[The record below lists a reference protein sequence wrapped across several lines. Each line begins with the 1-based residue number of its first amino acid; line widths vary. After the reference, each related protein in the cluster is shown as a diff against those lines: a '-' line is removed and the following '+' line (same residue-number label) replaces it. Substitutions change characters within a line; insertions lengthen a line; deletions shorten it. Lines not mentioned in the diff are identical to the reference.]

1 MNIDTKLIFKKFII
15 LFLLIPNLFSCS
27 QDDNTLEPEETIQ
40 IEEVKD
46 EEPIE
51 DNSFT
56 PIGIIEVFDETKID
70 DNYILVNDAKAN
82 RVYLMNKEAKL
93 IHEWSLSNNIG
104 NDVVLLPNGKL
115 LAALESDDP
124 KMPWGGKGGRIQ
136 FVEPDGTISWDYILS
151 TEYRELHHDIE
162 ILPNGNIIALVW
174 NKINPEDALNEGFML
189 DEAIYPE
196 SVIEINPDTDEIVWE
211 WNSMDHLIQD
221 YDDTKNNYGTVSENP
236 QLIDLN
242 YTPQDDSLPPVSGDI
257 MHANAIAYDEV
268 NDIIVISVNSYSEVW
283 FIDHSTT
290 TEEAATHAGGNYGK
304 GGDLIYRFGNPK
316 TYKNPEGDRLFHNNH
331 FPNLLKGEN
340 QGKLLIFSNGNDIK
354 QSTVYELELPTTF
367 DLKPNF
373 NNEPS
378 ITWSFTDPN
387 LYSGKV
393 SGAVILENGNIL
405 ITEGDFGF
413 WEVTREKEV
422 IWKFHAEGFFWR
434 GYHYLKD
441 APEINL
447 LGL

>member
-1 MNIDTKLIFKKFII
+1 MNIDTNTIKKLFL
-15 LFLLIPNLFSCS
+15 LFLLIPFLFSCS

-56 PIGIIEVFDETKID
+56 PIGIIEVFDEPKID

-93 IHEWSLSNNIG
+93 IYEWSLSNNIG